1 MTVKTTKRVIKKKKG
16 PKEQITEVVTTQV
29 GEEAPVTTVSL
40 VDEIPSDEET
50 EPVQIVEL
58 PEETTVTEE
67 KIPESKIT
75 KKITTKSVI
84 KKKVGP
90 KTETTEI
97 TSEQL
102 DDETPII
109 SVHTTEQIT
118 DESTEPFDTLHKPDT
133 AEVIVEQPDTVQVTQ
148 VKTDTGDIKTVKVTK
163 RVIKKKKGPKQ
174 EVTEIVTTEEDDK
187 APITT
192 VHVTEDEK
200 SEETKTEED
209 DKAPITTVH
218 VTEEVNPEE
227 TKPTETVELPE
238 ETTVE
243 EIETPEGKTITKKVT
258 KRIIKKKKGPKIET
272 TEIVTEQED
281 DKQPVVSVHTE
292 EELVE
297 DVTAP
302 LETIFDIDSANVV
315 EEPEHVQLSQ
325 VRTKTGEVKTVKTT
339 KRVIKK
345 KKGPKEQITEV
356 VTTQVGEEAPVT
368 TVSLVDEKP
377 SDEET
382 EPVQIVELPEET
394 TVKEEKTPEGKITK
408 KITTKRVIKKKVGP
422 KIETTEITSEQLDD
436 ETPIISVHTTE
447 QITDESTEPF
457 DTLHKPDTAE
467 VILGQ
472 PDTVQVTQVKTD
484 TGEVKKIKVTKR
496 VIKKKKGPKQE
507 VTEIVTTEEDDK
519 APITTVHVTEDE
531 KAEEAKTEEDDKA
544 PITTVHVT
552 EEVKP
557 EETKPTETVE
567 LPEETTVEEIETPE
581 GKTITKKV
589 TKRIIKKKKG
599 PKIETTEI
607 VTEQEDD
614 KQPVISVHTEEEL
627 VEDVTAPLET
637 IFDIDSANVV
647 EEPEH
652 VQLSQVRT
660 ETGEVKTVK
669 TTKRV
674 IKKKKG
680 PKEQITEVVTTQVG
694 EEAPVTTVSL
704 VDEKPSDEETEP
716 VQIVELPEETTVKE
730 EKTPEGKITKKITT
744 KRVIKKKVGPKIETT
759 EITSEQLDDETPI
772 ISVHTTEQITDES
785 TETFDTL
792 HKPDTTEVIEEQPDT
807 VQVTQVKTDTGEV
820 KKIKVTKR
828 VIKKKKGPK
837 QEVTEIVTT
846 EEDDK
851 APITTVHVTEEEKPE
866 ETKPTET
873 VELPEETTIEKIE
886 TPEGKTITKKVTK
899 RIIKKKKGPKIET
912 TEIVTEQEDDKQ
924 PVVSVH
930 TEEELVE
937 DVTAPLE
944 TIFDVD
950 SADVVEEPEHV
961 QFSQV
966 RTETGDVKTVKTT
979 KRVIKKKKGPKEQ
992 ITEVVTTQVGE
1003 EAPVTT
1009 VSLVDEK
1016 PSDEE
1021 TEPVQIVELPEET
1034 TVKEEK
1040 IPEGK
1045 ITKKITTKR
1054 VIKKKVGPKI
1064 ETTEIT
1070 SEQLDDETPIISVH
1084 TTEQI
1089 TDESTEPFDTLHK
1102 PDTAEV
1108 IVEQPDTVQVT
1119 QVKTDT
1125 GEVKK
1130 IKVTKRVIKKKK
1142 GPKQE
1147 VTEIVTTEEDDKA
1160 PITTVHVTEEEKPEE
1175 TKPSETVELPEETTI
1190 EKIET
1195 PEGKTI
1201 TKRVAK
1207 RIIKKKKG
1215 PKIETTEIVTEQE
1228 DDKQPVVS
1236 VHTEEELVEDV
1247 TAPLETI
1254 FDVDSADVVEEPEH
1268 VQFSQ
1273 VRTETGDVK
1282 TVKTTKRVIKKKK
1295 GPKEQITEVVTTQVG
1310 EEAPVTTVSLVDEK
1324 PSDEET
1330 EPVQIVELPEETTV
1344 KEEKTP
1350 EDISLVE
1357 KPDENDKK
1365 KTKKIKKTSR
1375 LDDKPPQ
1382 VVSATPEED
1391 KPSEEEKQK
1400 LIEPKKLKL
1409 IPQKIEIKTMKI
1421 SEPQHAEN
1429 IESPQFAKIKLK
1441 KPTQKPKHES
1451 SAVTLPKFQL
1461 KSRIRHI
1468 KDWPPSEIKPV
1479 ISYMGSVRQNGELS
1493 RNVKEAA
1500 KLKKKQPKMK
1510 NIPDYEI
1517 ELEKLEKIDFPS
1529 ETEQPTDTPR
1539 GKEKQTGE
1547 NEYLDKQLPR
1557 DKQLLGEQ
1565 DDGQS
1570 ITLQDTKPLHIEST
1584 EQHNGESS
1592 PKEVSEIIKKEPQ
1605 EIQEKEKLP
1614 EETFE
1619 KKLQKKLSK
1628 TADTKK
1634 IDKISPDKD
1643 KRQETSVIEKETKE
1657 KEPQKTS
1664 TEQKDEIMKKGEK
1677 ENKKP
1682 IQAEIA
1688 EPLEISSTNMVLD
1701 KPQDTPVI
1709 EDEAIKN
1716 TEEPTKTTS
1725 EQKDVPEEKDKI
1737 VKKKTKKPK
1746 IQEVPIHGN
1755 EDEITMDKL
1764 EENIPKES
1772 VDTLEEIK
1780 SESKEEE
1787 IPEIK
1792 KDKKPKKM
1800 KKPMEEKVVTE
1811 EVPKSAENEILE
1823 KPKTLE
1829 KKPKLKLTPIKI
1841 VRKTVEISKAQH
1853 AENIDGPQFTK
1864 LKLKKTVT
1872 KPKQEP
1878 SSTILPK
1885 FQLKS
1890 RIIYTTDYPPQPC
1903 LPIVTFIGSIRHN
1916 GILSRNIKEA
1926 AKIKKTTYKQPQLPE
1941 FEKTEL
1947 EKPMFGYED
1956 IIEATQQKDNVPTE
1970 ELLESDKED
1979 EPEQFTIK
1987 PRRPSVKKTEE
1998 VVDEV
2003 TIKKKLKPIRKSSI
2017 TLPEITEPENVT
2029 FRPKTTQTK
2038 EDVEQEFN
2046 IQLDSYAE
2054 EEISMSSKVKLKP
2067 QRQPTFNEEADEAS
2081 IKFYTE
2087 EDDGPNIVEI
2097 IESDNERD
2105 NDLTNLMVSL
2115 KRPQPVKEI
2124 SEEINSSVT
2133 IAKPKKPEE
2142 ITEITEDVSFKLER
2156 KPNYVIDDQEEVSYD
2171 VKPQIEQFTQEEL
2184 SLSSKI
2190 KLKPKKK
2197 ATLSEAADEASI
2209 QITQEIEDDSQ
2220 AEEIIVSEA
2229 ESDDN
2234 VQMVIKRKIKK
2245 PKYEVSEIEEL
2256 SVDLKP
2262 KRINTDTYD
2271 EEQLT
2276 ILAKRKPKKPSQIQ
2290 EADVTVSISREQ
2302 EFPDTPLDVRSG
2314 DTVFAVYSYVAET
2327 DEAINLVEGERLYIL
2342 ETTNQDWW
2350 FVRKHLTE
2358 EKGWV
2363 PAQYLMD
2370 EANYT
2375 LYLQK
2380 KLNEK
2385 IDKLP
2390 VFEKPASEE
2399 QAVAPIFVEKLRPK
2413 HTPDGSTVQF
2423 ECQVEGHPRPQI
2435 TWFRQTAIIKP
2446 SQDFQMYYDDDNV
2459 ATLVIR
2465 EVFPEDAGTFTCV
2478 AKNAAGFAS
2487 STTELVV
2494 EAPLSDHGSEMTILS
2509 RKSLSRE
2516 SSLADILEGIPP
2528 TFSKRPKAQ
2537 YVDEG
2542 TQIFLEC
2549 RLVAIPEPDIA
2560 WFFKGEEIIPDEN
2573 ISIVTESDM
2582 HMYCSVLKISNVKK
2596 YQEGTYTVLAVN
2608 REGEA
2613 SLPIVLKIK
2622 TGQKE
2627 KPQVI
2632 EPLKNM
2638 TIREGESVVLTAQV
2652 VGNPQPKVSWYKN
2665 NEPIK
2670 KQTTKSDGDT
2680 HTITILKPKKGKDD
2694 GIYTLKA
2701 VNSEGSTETSAVIT
2715 IEEPT
2720 EENAEP
2726 PLFINRFQEIT
2737 VKEKG
2742 VIKLV
2747 ARVTGN
2753 PVPIITWYRNNQIIT
2768 PSETVTQNF
2777 DGENIELIIT
2787 NVDSEIDSGDY
2798 KCVASNSAGKAS
2810 HGARVTIDVD
2820 KVTFI
2825 KNLRKSYEIE
2835 EGKTVVLECHTSHTV
2850 STKWYHNNKE
2860 LSGMDHR
2867 EIIQEGRVHKL
2878 RIKKTKL
2885 TDVGNIKCAVKD
2897 QETSTKLIVHE
2908 TIPEFTRK
2916 LQDFE
2921 VKERDVA
2928 ILEVEINSE
2937 TADVFWEKD
2946 SERIKPKK
2954 NKYDIEKR
2962 GNVRKLFIRNTSV
2975 HDEGEYTCILRDDAC
2990 TAEVTV
2996 VELPPEIISRLQD
3009 QKVSKGNKA
3018 TFEIELTKGDALVR
3032 WFKDGTEIQFSNH
3045 MQLTIDGKKQ
3055 KLKIYDCENSDA
3067 GEYSCEVGSDRCT
3080 AKLVV
3085 EEPSIDFVLRL
3096 PEVIVV
3102 PANSDAYL
3110 TVEIPDETLDVT
3122 WFKKKLVVEDTD
3134 KYTLISDVNKRTLII
3149 RKCTE
3154 EDQTEYSCM
3163 LLDAR
3168 CSTKLIVEVLE
3179 SPPRIIS
3186 YDKEY
3191 RVKRGNDVTL
3201 LVDYEAIPQPND
3213 EWVVN
3218 SKIIKKTKHTKPS
3231 IDSKNA
3237 SLTIKKLEHT
3247 DAGVY
3252 KLKLEN
3258 NCGDVEVE
3266 ISVIVL
3272 DLPSKPGVPN
3282 LIETSDTSVNI
3293 CWNEPE
3299 NNGGS
3304 EIQCYI
3310 IEYQEINM
3318 TEWISIENV
3327 TTTQHTI
3334 EKLKNKSSYRFR
3346 VFAVNEVGVS
3356 EASDITEYVRIEK
3369 KSKSQA
3375 PTVEKPLKDVISVPN
3390 EDVELTC
3397 IFGGIPQPKVTWF
3410 RNGNSLKTAKAS
3422 YVNRVATLVVNAS
3435 ETTEGIYKCVATNEQ
3450 GEAETSCTFEVQL
3463 KPIINISEKEINQ
3476 KLRVGE
3482 EWSVTASIQGI
3493 PKPSLTWYRNGS
3505 KLEKSKKI
3513 QITTEEE
3520 YNTIR
3525 ISDLERS
3532 HTNKYSIEA
3541 QNKAG
3546 TSTVEL
3552 TLRVYDK
3559 PSRPEG
3565 PVIMREISRESVT
3578 IEWKPPL
3585 DDGGLELTK
3594 YAIEKHEPEIDQ
3606 WVKVADVDKTVETYC
3621 IQRLNENCEYM
3632 FRIMAQNP
3640 IGYSEALES
3649 EPIVIKTA
3657 LDVPSPPLGPL
3668 GLYGIDS
3675 NSVTVTWYP
3684 SERNGG
3690 SPILDYSVEVKQE
3703 GKKWKQVATVTET
3716 NARIE
3721 KLSKDATYQF
3731 RICARNEIGT
3741 SHPYISE
3748 EKITIGKT
3756 LSPPSQPLNFV
3767 VREITSRTVALQ
3779 WAPPESDGG
3788 SPVTN
3793 YVVEYKTVKGKK
3805 WTKVVTVGGATR
3817 DYRVENI
3824 REKDDLVFR
3833 VSAENAVGVSLPALS
3848 QTVRLEKHANVPSPP
3863 TAPLEIRTVGN
3874 NIVMTSW
3881 GTPEWD
3887 GGAPLLGYNVAIRD
3901 VTKTMWMEVGTVD
3914 AHTLKFAV
3922 RDLSEDHTYMVRIY
3936 ARNEIGLSEPL
3947 ESDEPFKVVPG
3958 EDSHADEELGEH
3970 TEVTEPTSFS
3980 TQTTTS
3986 WLRDHNMD
3994 ADIRSYARGSLLR
4007 RDEYFFRIWHYAKQ
4021 LFK

>member
-1 MTVKTTKRVIKKKKG
+1 MFLLQLSVLWRINQTKKK
-16 PKEQITEVVTTQV
+16 
-29 GEEAPVTTVSL
+29 L
-40 VDEIPSDEET
+40 C
-50 EPVQIVEL
+50 L
-58 PEETTVTEE
+58 LRY
-67 KIPESKIT
+67 SKCR
-75 KKITTKSVI
+75 KKQMLKS
-84 KKKVGP
+84 
-90 KTETTEI
+90 
-97 TSEQL
+97 SSHL
-102 DDETPII
+102 
-109 SVHTTEQIT
+109 
-118 DESTEPFDTLHKPDT
+118 
-133 AEVIVEQPDTVQVTQ
+133 
-148 VKTDTGDIKTVKVTK
+148 KVTK

-174 EVTEIVTTEEDDK
+174 EITEIITTKEDDK
-187 APITT
+187 APITI
-192 VHVTEDEK
+192 VSVKE
-200 SEETKTEED
+200 EETPED
-209 DKAPITTVH
+209 TLPIQ
-218 VTEEVNPEE
+218 
-227 TKPTETVELPE
+227 TVELPE

-243 EIETPEGKTITKKVT
+243 ETETPDGKAISKIVN
-258 KRIIKKKKGPKIET
+258 KRVIKKKTGPEIEN
-272 TEIVTEQED
+272 TEIITEKEGG
-281 DKQPVVSVHTE
+281 KQPVLSVHTTE
-292 EELVE
+292 EFNDE
-297 DVTAP
+297 VTSP
-302 LETIFDIDSANVV
+302 LETIYDVGSANVI
-315 EEPEHVQLSQ
+315 EEPEQIQFSQ
-325 VRTKTGEVKTVKTT
+325 VRTETGDVKSVETT
-339 KRVIKK
+339 KHIIKK
-345 KKGPKEQITEV
+345 KKGPKEQITELL
-356 VTTQVGEEAPVT
+356 TTQVGEDIPIT
-368 TVSLVDEKP
+368 TVSIVEDKP
-377 SDEET
+377 NEEET
-382 EPVQIVELPEET
+382 TPVELIEMPEET
-394 TVKEEKTPEGKITK
+394 NIVEQLTPDGKVTK
-408 KITTKRVIKKKVGP
+408 KKGTKRLIKKKVEP
-422 KIETTEITSEQLDD
+422 QVETTEITTYQTD
-436 ETPIISVHTTE
+436 ELTPITSVHTTE
-447 QITDESTEPF
+447 QITDETTEPF
-457 DTLHKPDTAE
+457 ESLHKSDIATLVIDKPDIVQHTQ
-467 VILGQ
+467 IKTH
-472 PDTVQVTQVKTD
+472 TV
-484 TGEVKKIKVTKR
+484 EVKSVKVNKGT
-496 VIKKKKGPKQE
+496 IKKMKGPKQE
-507 VTEIVTTEEDDK
+507 NTEIITTIEDDK
-519 APITTVHVTEDE
+519 APITIVS
-531 KAEEAKTEEDDKA
+531 
-544 PITTVHVT
+544 
-552 EEVKP
+552 VKE
-557 EETKPTETVE
+557 EETPEDTLPIQT
-567 LPEETTVEEIETPE
+567 LPEETTVEETETPD
-581 GKTITKKV
+581 GKAISKIV
-589 TKRIIKKKKG
+589 NKRVIKKKTG
-599 PKIETTEI
+599 PKIDNTEI
-607 VTEQEDD
+607 ITEKEGG
-614 KQPVISVHTEEEL
+614 KQPVLSVHTTEEFNDE
-627 VEDVTAPLET
+627 VTSPLET
-637 IFDIDSANVV
+637 IYDVGSANVI
-647 EEPEH
+647 EEPEQI
-652 VQLSQVRT
+652 QLSQVRT
-660 ETGEVKTVK
+660 EAE
-669 TTKRV
+669 
-674 IKKKKG
+674 KKKKG
-680 PKEQITEVVTTQVG
+680 PKEQIMEVLTTQIRDY
-694 EEAPVTTVSL
+694 APVTTITVME
-704 VDEKPSDEETEP
+704 DKP
-716 VQIVELPEETTVKE
+716 IK
-730 EKTPEGKITKKITT
+730 EKTKP
-744 KRVIKKKVGPKIETT
+744 
-759 EITSEQLDDETPI
+759 L
-772 ISVHTTEQITDES
+772 ES
-785 TETFDTL
+785 L
-792 HKPDTTEVIEEQPDT
+792 
-807 VQVTQVKTDTGEV
+807 
-820 KKIKVTKR
+820 
-828 VIKKKKGPK
+828 
-837 QEVTEIVTT
+837 
-846 EEDDK
+846 
-851 APITTVHVTEEEKPE
+851 AKPE
-866 ETKPTET
+866 ETE
-873 VELPEETTIEKIE
+873 
-886 TPEGKTITKKVTK
+886 
-899 RIIKKKKGPKIET
+899 
-912 TEIVTEQEDDKQ
+912 
-924 PVVSVH
+924 
-930 TEEELVE
+930 
-937 DVTAPLE
+937 
-944 TIFDVD
+944 
-950 SADVVEEPEHV
+950 
-961 QFSQV
+961 
-966 RTETGDVKTVKTT
+966 
-979 KRVIKKKKGPKEQ
+979 
-992 ITEVVTTQVGE
+992 GE
-1003 EAPVTT
+1003 E
-1009 VSLVDEK
+1009 
-1016 PSDEE
+1016 
-1021 TEPVQIVELPEET
+1021 
-1034 TVKEEK
+1034 
-1040 IPEGK
+1040 
-1045 ITKKITTKR
+1045 
-1054 VIKKKVGPKI
+1054 
-1064 ETTEIT
+1064 
-1070 SEQLDDETPIISVH
+1070 QL
-1084 TTEQI
+1084 
-1089 TDESTEPFDTLHK
+1089 
-1102 PDTAEV
+1102 A
-1108 IVEQPDTVQVT
+1108 
-1119 QVKTDT
+1119 
-1125 GEVKK
+1125 
-1130 IKVTKRVIKKKK
+1130 
-1142 GPKQE
+1142 
-1147 VTEIVTTEEDDKA
+1147 
-1160 PITTVHVTEEEKPEE
+1160 
-1175 TKPSETVELPEETTI
+1175 
-1190 EKIET
+1190 
-1195 PEGKTI
+1195 
-1201 TKRVAK
+1201 
-1207 RIIKKKKG
+1207 
-1215 PKIETTEIVTEQE
+1215 
-1228 DDKQPVVS
+1228 
-1236 VHTEEELVEDV
+1236 
-1247 TAPLETI
+1247 
-1254 FDVDSADVVEEPEH
+1254 
-1268 VQFSQ
+1268 
-1273 VRTETGDVK
+1273 
-1282 TVKTTKRVIKKKK
+1282 
-1295 GPKEQITEVVTTQVG
+1295 
-1310 EEAPVTTVSLVDEK
+1310 
-1324 PSDEET
+1324 
-1330 EPVQIVELPEETTV
+1330 
-1344 KEEKTP
+1344 P
-1350 EDISLVE
+1350 EDISLLEKIDENKKKKPKNVKKTANFDDE
-1357 KPDENDKK
+1357 KPK
-1365 KTKKIKKTSR
+1365 
-1375 LDDKPPQ
+1375 
-1382 VVSATPEED
+1382 ED
-1391 KPSEEEKQK
+1391 KPVPMEPEEEKPTEVEMNITSPRTKKPK
-1400 LIEPKKLKL
+1400 LVK
-1409 IPQKIEIKTMKI
+1409 QKIEQKTIKI
-1421 SEPQHAEN
+1421 SEAQHAEK
-1429 IESPQFAKIKLK
+1429 IEGPQFAKIKLK
-1441 KPTQKPKHES
+1441 KPTQKPKQES
-1451 SAVTLPKFQL
+1451 TTVTLPKFQL

-1468 KDWPPSEIKPV
+1468 TDWPPSEIKPT

-1500 KLKKKQPKMK
+1500 KLKKKQPKLK
-1510 NIPDYEI
+1510 NIPDYEV
-1517 ELEKLEKIDFPS
+1517 ELEKLEKIDFTP
-1529 ETEQPTDTPR
+1529 ENEKPTEMIEGKRIPDNIDTTVNDESLPDTSFSNLEEV
-1539 GKEKQTGE
+1539 KSKNLQEKQRTTSEDTEKISDVESHPEMKQNIEEIIETSQEVPEKALAQME
-1547 NEYLDKQLPR
+1547 NATEIETPKQTLK
-1557 DKQLLGEQ
+1557 KQKPKK
-1565 DDGQS
+1565 S
-1570 ITLQDTKPLHIEST
+1570 TKPAIKTEGTTPNVKSDTNTPDQLVEIREIEETNDKNDKAPDGNEIPQVKITEKPIDTADEEKIESPL
-1584 EQHNGESS
+1584 GY
-1592 PKEVSEIIKKEPQ
+1592 Q
-1605 EIQEKEKLP
+1605 ETP
-1614 EETFE
+1614 EETEAKVNQIESE
-1619 KKLQKKLSK
+1619 K
-1628 TADTKK
+1628 
-1634 IDKISPDKD
+1634 
-1643 KRQETSVIEKETKE
+1643 
-1657 KEPQKTS
+1657 
-1664 TEQKDEIMKKGEK
+1664 
-1677 ENKKP
+1677 N
-1682 IQAEIA
+1682 
-1688 EPLEISSTNMVLD
+1688 
-1701 KPQDTPVI
+1701 
-1709 EDEAIKN
+1709 
-1716 TEEPTKTTS
+1716 
-1725 EQKDVPEEKDKI
+1725 
-1737 VKKKTKKPK
+1737 KKTKKVKKPIDK
-1746 IQEVPIHGN
+1746 KEVPE
-1755 EDEITMDKL
+1755 EDRKDTKQVTLQKL
-1764 EENIPKES
+1764 EEFVEKSLGNDSQPSEINKVEEIPKEENE
-1772 VDTLEEIK
+1772 TPTETGL
-1780 SESKEEE
+1780 SKDDDNLK
-1787 IPEIK
+1787 PK
-1792 KDKKPKKM
+1792 KDKKPKKL
-1800 KKPMEEKVVTE
+1800 KKPIDKKEVTSEDRKDADQETLQEPEELENKSPENDTQSSENNKVEEIPKKENETPTGTILSKDDEDLEPKKDKKLKNIKKSIDKKEVPEEDRKVTE
-1811 EVPKSAENEILE
+1811 QELLD
-1823 KPKTLE
+1823 KPKGLE

-1841 VRKTVEISKAQH
+1841 ERKTIEISKAQH
-1853 AENIDGPQFTK
+1853 AENVEGPQFTK
-1864 LKLKKTVT
+1864 LKLKKTVA
-1872 KPKQEP
+1872 KPKQEL
-1878 SSTILPK
+1878 SSTTLPK

-1890 RIIYTTDYPPQPC
+1890 RITYIKDWPPQII
-1903 LPIVTFIGSIRHN
+1903 LPSISFLGSIRQN

-1926 AKIKKTTYKQPQLPE
+1926 AKIKKKIYKQPQLPE
-1941 FEKTEL
+1941 IEKTEL

-1956 IIEATQQKDNVPTE
+1956 IVEATQNKDIVRSE
-1970 ELLESDKED
+1970 ELLGSDKED
-1979 EPEQFTIK
+1979 EPEQFIIK

-1998 VVDEV
+1998 IVDEV
-2003 TIKKKLKPIRKSSI
+2003 TIKKKLKPLRKSSI

-2029 FRPKTTQTK
+2029 FRPKSTKTK

-2087 EDDGPNIVEI
+2087 ETDGPEVVEI
-2097 IESDNERD
+2097 IESDDERD
-2105 NDLTNLMVSL
+2105 DNITNLMVSL
-2115 KRPQPVKEI
+2115 KKPQPVKEI
-2124 SEEINSSVT
+2124 VEEISSSVT
-2133 IAKPKKPEE
+2133 VSKPKKEE
-2142 ITEITEDVSFKLER
+2142 VSEIIEDISLKLER
-2156 KPNYVIDDQEEVSYD
+2156 KPKYIIDDQEEVTYD
-2171 VKPQIEQFTQEEL
+2171 VKPQVEQFTQEEL

-2197 ATLSEAADEASI
+2197 ITLSEAADEASI
-2209 QITQEIEDDSQ
+2209 QITQEIDDDSQ

-2234 VQMVIKRKIKK
+2234 VEMVIQRKVKK
-2245 PKYEVSEIEEL
+2245 PKYEVSEVEEL
-2256 SVDLKP
+2256 SIELKP
-2262 KRINTDTYD
+2262 KRINVDTYD

-2573 ISIVTESDM
+2573 ISVATESDM

-2596 YQEGTYTVLAVN
+2596 FQEGTYTVLAVN

-2622 TGQKE
+2622 TGQRE

-2638 TIREGESVVLTAQV
+2638 TIREGESVVLSAQV
-2652 VGNPQPKVSWYKN
+2652 VGNPQPKVTWYKN
-2665 NEPIK
+2665 NEPVK

-2680 HTITILKPKKGKDD
+2680 HTITIVKPKKGKDD
-2694 GIYTLKA
+2694 GVYTLKA

-2726 PLFINRFQEIT
+2726 PLFINRFQELT

-2753 PVPIITWYRNNQIIT
+2753 PVPIITWYRNNQILT

-2798 KCVASNSAGKAS
+2798 KCVASNSAGKSS

-2825 KNLRKSYEIE
+2825 KNLRKSYETE
-2835 EGKTVVLECHTSHTV
+2835 EGKTVVLECQTSHTV

-2885 TDVGNIKCAVKD
+2885 TDVGVIKCVVKD

-2946 SERIKPKK
+2946 GERIKAKK
-2954 NKYDIEKR
+2954 NKYEIEKR

-3055 KLKIYDCENSDA
+3055 KLKIYECENSDA

-3080 AKLVV
+3080 AKLIV
-3085 EEPSIDFVLRL
+3085 EEPSVDFVLRL

-3102 PANSDAYL
+3102 PANTDAYL

-3122 WFKKKLVVEDTD
+3122 WFKKKTVIEDTE

-3154 EDQTEYSCM
+3154 DDQTEYSCA

-3191 RVKRGNDVTL
+3191 RVKRGNDVTIQ
-3201 LVDYEAIPQPND
+3201 VDYEAIPQPND

-3218 SKIIKKTKHTKPS
+3218 SKIIKKSKHTKPS
-3231 IDSKNA
+3231 IDSKYA
-3237 SLTIKKLEHT
+3237 SLTIKKLENT

-3258 NCGDVEVE
+3258 NCGEVEVE
-3266 ISVIVL
+3266 IAVVVL
-3272 DLPSKPGVPN
+3272 DLPSKPGKPN
-3282 LIETSDTSVNI
+3282 VIDTSDTSVNL
-3293 CWNEPE
+3293 CWEEPE

-3304 EIQCYI
+3304 DIQCYI
-3310 IEYQEINM
+3310 VEYQEINT
-3318 TEWISIENV
+3318 TEWTSIENV

-3334 EKLKNKSSYRFR
+3334 DKLKNKSSYRFR

-3356 EASDITEYVRIEK
+3356 EASDVTEYVRIEK
-3369 KSKSQA
+3369 DSKSQA
-3375 PTVEKPLKDVISVPN
+3375 PTVEKPLKDLISTPN

-3397 IFGGIPQPKVTWF
+3397 IFGGIPQPKVAWS
-3410 RNGNSLKTAKAS
+3410 RNGKSLKTAKAS
-3422 YVNRVATLVVNAS
+3422 YVNRVATLVVTAS
-3435 ETTEGIYKCVATNEQ
+3435 ETTEGVYKCVATNEH
-3450 GEAETSCTFEVQL
+3450 GEAETSCTLEVQL
-3463 KPIINISEKEINQ
+3463 KPIIHVAEREINQ

-3482 EWSVTASIQGI
+3482 EWSVTANIQGI
-3493 PKPSLTWYRNGS
+3493 PKPSVIWNRNGA
-3505 KLEKSKKI
+3505 KIEKSKEI
-3513 QITTEEE
+3513 EITTEEE
-3520 YNTIR
+3520 YSTIR
-3525 ISDLERS
+3525 ITNLQRS
-3532 HTNKYSIEA
+3532 HTNKYTIEA
-3541 QNKAG
+3541 HNKAG
-3546 TSTVEL
+3546 TSSVEL

-3594 YAIEKHEPEIDQ
+3594 YAIERHEPEIDQ
-3606 WVKVADVDKTVETYC
+3606 WVKVADVDKSVETYC

-3684 SERNGG
+3684 SEKNGG
-3690 SPILDYSVEVKQE
+3690 SPILDYSVEIKQE

-3716 NARIE
+3716 SARIE
-3721 KLSKDATYQF
+3721 KLTKDITYQF

-3741 SHPYISE
+3741 SQPYISD

-3756 LSPPSQPLNFV
+3756 LSPPSQPLNFL

-3779 WAPPESDGG
+3779 WAAPESDGG
-3788 SPVTN
+3788 SPITN
-3793 YVVEYKTVKGKK
+3793 YIVEYKTVKGKS
-3805 WTKVVTVGGATR
+3805 WTKVVTVGGAAR

-3824 REKDDLVFR
+3824 REKDELVFR

-3848 QTVRLEKHANVPSPP
+3848 QTVRLEKHATVPSPP

-3914 AHTLKFAV
+3914 AHTLKFAI

-3958 EDSHADEELGEH
+3958 EGECCTQLELC
-3970 TEVTEPTSFS
+3970 
-3980 TQTTTS
+3980 
-3986 WLRDHNMD
+3986 
-3994 ADIRSYARGSLLR
+3994 
-4007 RDEYFFRIWHYAKQ
+4007 
-4021 LFK
+4021 